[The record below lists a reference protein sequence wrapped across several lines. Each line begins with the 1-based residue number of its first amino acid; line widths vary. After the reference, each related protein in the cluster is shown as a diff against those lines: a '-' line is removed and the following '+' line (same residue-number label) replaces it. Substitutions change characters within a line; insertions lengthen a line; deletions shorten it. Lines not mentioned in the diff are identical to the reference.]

1 MEIRGGARTSRYEFG
16 NSRNDAQCSV
26 MTVDEPLRR
35 LTPRHHPRLP
45 DRGIR
50 AKVSASHARTEGTAG
65 SLY

>member
-1 MEIRGGARTSRYEFG
+1 MDRRGVAKTSKDEFE
-16 NSRNDAQCSV
+16 NNWNYAQCSV

-35 LTPRHHPRLP
+35 LASSNHLYLP
-45 DRGIR
+45 NRGIR